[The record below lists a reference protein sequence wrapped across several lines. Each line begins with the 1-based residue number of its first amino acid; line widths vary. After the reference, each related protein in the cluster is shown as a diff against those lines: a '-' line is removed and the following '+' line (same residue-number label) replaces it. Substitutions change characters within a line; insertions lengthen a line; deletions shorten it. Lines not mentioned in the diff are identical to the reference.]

1 MDDPILGIFITLL
14 LVLANAFFVAAEFAI
29 VKVRASQIELRA
41 QTGERAAKM
50 AQRLILHLDEYL
62 SATQLGITLAS
73 LGLGWVG
80 EPIVARLLIGVMHLF
95 GVELEE
101 ELAHRI
107 ALPIAFVVITFLH
120 IVLGELAPKSLAIQR
135 SEQTTLAIAY
145 PLRFFYLIFKP
156 AIVSLNWVASRVLKL
171 FGLETISE
179 SEHYHSG
186 EELRL
191 LLEQGREGG
200 TIEESEHE
208 LIENVFE
215 FGGTIVK
222 EVMVPRTNIVALD
235 IHEPPGELIK
245 FVVEEGYTRMP
256 VFSGSIDNII
266 GVVYSKDLITLLQHQ
281 NLIILQDLLR
291 PASFVPET
299 KLISEL
305 LREFQ
310 RTKNQIAIVVDEFGG
325 TAGLVTME
333 DILEELVG
341 EIQDEYDEE
350 PLEIEQEGDGIYI
363 VNASMTISDL
373 NDAIQGFKLPE
384 GDDYTTIGGLV
395 NKWFGRIPD
404 AEEAFERD
412 SVRMTVLKTYNR
424 RVVQVKLED
433 LNRNVPD
440 NGLEAFADEEEDKE
454 RIAGLRRDRGE
465 GE

>member
-1 MDDPILGIFITLL
+1 MEEPIIGILITLL
-14 LVLANAFFVAAEFAI
+14 LVAANAFFVAAEFAI

-41 QTGERAAKM
+41 QAGERVAKM
-50 AQRLILHLDEYL
+50 AQRLIVHLDRYL
-62 SATQLGITLAS
+62 SATQLGITLTS

-80 EPIVARLLIGVMHLF
+80 EPIVSKLLVSGMALAGF
-95 GVELEE
+95 EPNP

-107 ALPIAFVVITFLH
+107 ALPVAFLLITSLH

-135 SEQTTLAIAY
+135 AEQVTMVVAY
-145 PLRFFYLIFKP
+145 PLHLFYLVFSP
-156 AIVSLNWVASRVLKL
+156 AISALNWVANRVLKA
-171 FGLETISE
+171 FGLQSASETG
-179 SEHYHSG
+179 HYHSG

-200 TIEESEHE
+200 TIEEAEHE

-215 FGGTIVK
+215 FGDTIVK
-222 EVMVPRTNIVALD
+222 EVMVPRTEVIALD
-235 IHEPPGELIK
+235 ITKPPAELIK

-256 VFSGSIDNII
+256 VYAGSIDHII

-291 PASFVPET
+291 PAYFVPET
-299 KLISEL
+299 KLIPEL

-310 RTKNQIAIVVDEFGG
+310 RNKVQLAIVVDEFGG

-350 PLEIEQEGDGIYI
+350 ALEVERVEDGVYL
-363 VNASMTISDL
+363 VDASVTIPDL
-373 NDAIQGFKLPE
+373 NDAVEGFALPE
-384 GDDYTTIGGLV
+384 GDDYTTVGGLV
-395 NKWFGRIPD
+395 NKWFGRIPSAD
-404 AEEAFERD
+404 ESFERD
-412 SVRMTVLKTYNR
+412 QVRMTVLKTVDR

-433 LNRNVPD
+433 MNREAAN
-440 NGLEAFADEEEDKE
+440 NGLNAFAEDSKTQE
-454 RIAGLRRDRGE
+454 
-465 GE
+465 

>member
-41 QTGERAAKM
+41 QAGERSAKM
-50 AQRLILHLDEYL
+50 AQRLISHLDEYL

-80 EPIVARLLIGVMHLF
+80 EPIVGKLMIGALALF
-95 GVELEE
+95 GVHLDPET
-101 ELAHRI
+101 AHQI
-107 ALPIAFVVITFLH
+107 ALPVAFVVITFLH

-145 PLRFFYLIFKP
+145 PLRVFYLVLKP
-156 AIVSLNWVASRVLKL
+156 AIMALNWVASKILKL
-171 FGLETISE
+171 FGLETINE

-200 TIEESEHE
+200 TIEEAEHE
-208 LIENVFE
+208 LLENVFE
-215 FGGTIVK
+215 FAGTIVK
-222 EVMVPRTNIVALD
+222 EVMVPRTNVAALD
-235 IHEPPGELIK
+235 LAQPPTELIRS
-245 FVVEEGYTRMP
+245 VIEEGYTRMP
-256 VFSGSIDNII
+256 VYSGSIDNII
-266 GVVYSKDLITLLQHQ
+266 GVVYSKDLITLLEHQ

-291 PASFVPET
+291 PAHFVPET

-310 RTKNQIAIVVDEFGG
+310 HSKNQLAIVVDEFGG

-350 PLEIEQEGDGIYI
+350 LDGVEKLEDGTYM

-373 NDAIQGFKLPE
+373 NDAIEGFKLPE

-395 NKWFGRIPD
+395 NKWFGRIP
-404 AEEAFERD
+404 EADESYERD

-424 RVVQVKLED
+424 RVVQVKIED

-440 NGLEAFADEEEDKE
+440 NGLQAFAEEEQAE
-454 RIAGLRRDRGE
+454 REESESR
-465 GE
+465 

>member
-1 MDDPILGIFITLL
+1 MDNPVFGTFITIL
-14 LVLANAFFVAAEFAI
+14 LVFANAFFVAAEFAL

-41 QTGERAAKM
+41 QGGSRAAKM
-50 AQRLILHLDEYL
+50 AQRLITHLDEYL

-80 EPIVARLLIGVMHLF
+80 EPIVAQVIIGLF
-95 GVELEE
+95 NLVGYTPDP
-101 ELAHRI
+101 ELAHKI
-107 ALPIAFVVITFLH
+107 ALPVAFVLITFLH

-135 SEQTTLAIAY
+135 SEPTTLAVAF
-145 PLRFFYLIFKP
+145 PLRVFYLIFKP
-156 AIVSLNWVASRVLKL
+156 AIVALNWVATKTLRI
-171 FGLETISE
+171 FGIEPVKE

-200 TIEESEHE
+200 MIEEAEHE

-235 IHEPPGELIK
+235 LAENQGDLVK

-256 VFSGSIDNII
+256 VYSGSIDNII
-266 GVVYSKDLITLLQHQ
+266 GVVYSKDFITLLEHH

-291 PASFVPET
+291 PAFFVPET

-310 RTKNQIAIVVDEFGG
+310 RTKNQLAVVVDEFGG

-350 PLEIEQEGDGIYI
+350 GIGVEKTDDHKWV
-363 VNASMTISDL
+363 VNASMTISDV
-373 NDAIQGFKLPE
+373 NDAADGFVLPE
-384 GDDYTTIGGLV
+384 GDDYTTIAGLV
-395 NKWFGRIPD
+395 NKWFGHIP
-404 AEEAFERD
+404 EADESMERD
-412 SVRMTVLKTYNR
+412 GVRMTVLKTYNR
-424 RVVQVKLED
+424 RVVQVQIED
-433 LNRNVPD
+433 LKGETPD
-440 NGLEAFADEEEDKE
+440 NGLEAFAGEEE
-454 RIAGLRRDRGE
+454 GE
-465 GE
+465 

>member
-1 MDDPILGIFITLL
+1 MNDPILGIFITLL

-29 VKVRASQIELRA
+29 VKVRSSQIELRA
-41 QTGERAAKM
+41 QSGERSAKM
-50 AQRLILHLDEYL
+50 AQRLIAHLDEYL

-80 EPIVARLLIGVMHLF
+80 EPIVGKLLMGFFSLLGIT
-95 GVELEE
+95 
-101 ELAHRI
+101 LAPDTAHNVSLI
-107 ALPIAFVVITFLH
+107 TAFVVITFLH

-145 PLRFFYLIFKP
+145 PLRVFYIVLKP
-156 AIVSLNWVASRVLKL
+156 AIMALNWVASRILRL
-171 FGLETISE
+171 FGLQSVSE

-235 IHEPPGELIK
+235 IALPQDELVK

-266 GVVYSKDLITLLQHQ
+266 GVVYSKDLITLLEHQ

-291 PASFVPET
+291 PAFFVPET

-310 RTKNQIAIVVDEFGG
+310 RTKNQLAIVVDEFGG

-350 PLEIEQEGDGIYI
+350 ISGVEKVDEGTYL

-373 NDAIQGFKLPE
+373 NDALEGLKLPE
-384 GDDYTTIGGLV
+384 GEDYTTIGGLV
-395 NKWFGRIPD
+395 NKWFGRLP
-404 AEEAFERD
+404 EANEAYERD

-424 RVVQVKLED
+424 RVMQVKIED
-433 LNRNVPD
+433 LNRSD
-440 NGLEAFADEEEDKE
+440 DENGLRAFADSTTD
-454 RIAGLRRDRGE
+454 
-465 GE
+465 